1 MLNSVGKK
9 AAFFVLLTFCAV
21 PPVMAGW
28 FDNAVEGAKQ
38 RIGTRA
44 VNETAEGTYDAAKDT
59 LLNKDRGGAAKGT
72 KGAKPSQG
80 GPSFKEPER
89 HRPAAGEA
97 GEAIDDEHFIQK
109 DDYFV
114 SKRALEKSPYVYVT
128 LCKMVTEPSARS
140 KGEAEFFKVADGSN
154 VWSKF
159 YYQSTIAQDSDI
171 KLGTHV
177 IIFEGRRDDGVYQAP
192 ETKEEARGHAWFL
205 AKVTDVSDMYRG
217 YVTVSGN
224 YKVSLRD
231 LRVVQQKSS
240 RPTPQ
245 EQ

>member
-9 AAFFVLLTFCAV
+9 AALFVLLTFCAV

-59 LLNKDRGGAAKGT
+59 LLNKDKGGAAKGAR
-72 KGAKPSQG
+72 GAKPSQG
-80 GPSFKEPER
+80 GSSFKEPER

-114 SKRALEKSPYVYVT
+114 SKRALEKSSYIYVT
-128 LCKMVTEPSARS
+128 LSKMVTEPSART
-140 KGEAEFFKVADGSN
+140 KGEAEFFKITDGSN

-159 YYQSTIAQDSDI
+159 YYQSAIAQEGDI
-171 KLGTHV
+171 RLGTQV
-177 IIFEGRRDDGVYQAP
+177 IAFEGHVSDGVYMAP
-192 ETKEEARGHAWFL
+192 ETKEEARREAWFL
-205 AKVTDVSDMYRG
+205 AKVTDVSDLYRG

-224 YKVSLRD
+224 YKIGLNNLRKV
-231 LRVVQQKSS
+231 LPKTPL
-240 RPTPQ
+240 PTSQ
-245 EQ
+245 E